1 MQATGASRLA
11 AWYFLAQAASIP
23 AWWGLMYALPES
35 RTWFLP
41 SAALEPAV
49 LAFSVPDLIV
59 LGLGSACAGALAL
72 QQHPAAR
79 PAAWLTV
86 GAVAYSTVFTIAWSL
101 LDAVPIISPA
111 GMLAAAVLS
120 VLSARQLR

>member
-1 MQATGASRLA
+1 MHAAGASRLA
-11 AWYFLAQAASIP
+11 AWYFLVQAASIP
-23 AWWGLMYALPES
+23 AWWGLMYEMPAS
-35 RTWFLP
+35 REWFLP
-41 SAALEPAV
+41 SASLEAPV
-49 LAFSVPDLIV
+49 LAFSAPDLFV
-59 LGLGSACAGALAL
+59 LGLGSAVAGVLAL

-120 VLSARQLR
+120 VLSARHLR

>member
-41 SAALEPAV
+41 SAGLEPAV
-49 LAFSVPDLIV
+49 LAFSAPDLIV
-59 LGLGSACAGALAL
+59 LGLGSACAGVLAL

>member
-23 AWWGLMYALPES
+23 AWWGLMYAIPES

-41 SAALEPAV
+41 SPALDPAV
-49 LAFSVPDLIV
+49 LAFSAPDLIV
-59 LGLGSACAGALAL
+59 LGLGSACAGVLAL

-79 PAAWLTV
+79 PAAWLTI